1 MVCVHRTRPISHVI
15 GARPRGTSGRAR
27 PTADRGNTRS
37 PRPAPAAPPGRPARQ
52 ESLKGEG
59 TLVSEKN
66 DKKRRGLRPLVA
78 GIVAAATMPAT
89 RGLSP
94 RRFLSFFSETNVP
107 SPFRDSCLAGRP
119 GGAAGAGRGERVF
132 PRSAVGRARPD
143 VPRGRAPITC
153 DIGRVRCTHTMEP
166 PSGGRRFGH
175 PPGMGRAPRRMPRG
189 PERGEG
195 TGGNQPMGQK
205 PPEAHDSFVVTRSS
219 QS

>member
-1 MVCVHRTRPISHVI
+1 M
-15 GARPRGTSGRAR
+15 
-27 PTADRGNTRS
+27 
-37 PRPAPAAPPGRPARQ
+37 
-52 ESLKGEG
+52 
-59 TLVSEKN
+59 
-66 DKKRRGLRPLVA
+66 
-78 GIVAAATMPAT
+78 
-89 RGLSP
+89 SP

-175 PPGMGRAPRRMPRG
+175 PPGGGWEGPRDGCRG
-189 PERGEG
+189 ALKEERGWEG
-195 TGGNQPMGQK
+195 ISRWGRTDPVFCQVVIGQCGV
-205 PPEAHDSFVVTRSS
+205 SFPSEKAVGFSPVRNWPVIARVLLFHCIRA
-219 QS
+219 